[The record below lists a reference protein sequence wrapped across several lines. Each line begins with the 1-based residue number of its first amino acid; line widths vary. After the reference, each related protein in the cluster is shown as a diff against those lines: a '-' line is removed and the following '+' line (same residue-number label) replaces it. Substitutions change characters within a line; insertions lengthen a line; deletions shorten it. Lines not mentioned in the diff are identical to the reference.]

1 MNEGLNLLIKYTT
14 QTIGW
19 CKISQHEKLSEDFIR
34 EFQDYVS
41 WIYVSQYQT
50 LSEPFIREFQ
60 DRVEWVY
67 ISRKHQTLS
76 DTFLEEFYDRLGLQ
90 PLSPIF
96 HKHKLSE
103 DMRAI

>member
-1 MNEGLNLLIKYTT
+1 MTNQEIINKYTRT
-14 QTIGW
+14 DWYALCEQET
-19 CKISQHEKLSEDFIR
+19 LSEDFIR
-34 EFQDYVS
+34 EHKDQVDWNVVS
-41 WIYVSQYQT
+41 MDQV
-50 LSEPFIREFQ
+50 LSESFIREFQ
-60 DRVEWVY
+60 DRVEWY
-67 ISRKHQTLS
+67 WISRKTKLS